1 MPSSQIERKLCENCN
16 SELVGLYCSE
26 CGQKNS
32 QLLSIKETLKEFTD
46 NVFSFDTRFF
56 ITLKYL
62 ITKPGLLTT
71 EYWLGRRTKYLPP
84 LRLYLVMSLMYFF
97 ISSIINPGTDISLYK
112 SDFQEKPF
120 QFELDKSSPKYDPSP
135 EIVAPF
141 VDFFKENFNKGV
153 MVAEKK
159 ELTEH
164 DLVWANMPA
173 AMFILMPF
181 MAFCVYL
188 LNKKKKQLYS
198 YHLITVLHF
207 HSFIFFIFT
216 LEDIVPNFNPAFF
229 LYLPLIDI
237 FIKLYSL
244 YYIFFMFKN
253 IYQDS
258 WIWNSLKLTTLFVLY
273 GITVVITILG
283 TACVR
288 VFLLGYNA

>member
-1 MPSSQIERKLCENCN
+1 MPSSQIERKLCKNCN
-16 SELVGLYCSE
+16 SELGGLYCSE

-97 ISSIINPGTDISLYK
+97 ISSIINPGADTSTLYK
-112 SDFQEKPF
+112 SDFQENPF
-120 QFELDKSSPKYDPSP
+120 QFELGNSSPA
-135 EIVAPF
+135 IVAPF
-141 VDFFKENFNKGV
+141 VDFLKENFNKGV
-153 MVAEKK
+153 RVAEKK
-159 ELTEH
+159 ELTEQ
-164 DLVWANMPA
+164 DLIWSSMPT

-258 WIWNSLKLTTLFVLY
+258 WIWNSLKLTTLSVLY
-273 GITVVITILG
+273 GITIGITLLG
-283 TACVR
+283 IAVGR
-288 VFLLGYNA
+288 AFLLGYNA

>member
-1 MPSSQIERKLCENCN
+1 MLKEKICKNCN

-153 MVAEKK
+153 LEAEKR

-164 DLVWANMPA
+164 DLVWSNMPA

-216 LEDIVPNFNPAFF
+216 LEEIVPI
-229 LYLPLIDI
+229 IDI
-237 FIKLYSL
+237 FTTLYLL

-273 GITVVITILG
+273 GITVGITILSVV
-283 TACVR
+283 AVR

>member
-1 MPSSQIERKLCENCN
+1 MSQSKICKNCN
-16 SELVGLYCSE
+16 SKLLGLFCSN
-26 CGQKNS
+26 CGQKNTE
-32 QLLSIKETLKEFTD
+32 LLSTKEIVKEFTD

-84 LRLYLVMSLMYFF
+84 LRLYLVISLIYFI
-97 ISSIINPGTDISLYK
+97 ISSIINPGTDTSLYK
-112 SDFQEKPF
+112 SDFQKKPF

-135 EIVAPF
+135 AIVAPF

-164 DLVWANMPA
+164 DLVWSNMPT

-258 WIWNSLKLTTLFVLY
+258 WIWNSLKLTTLSVLY
-273 GITVVITILG
+273 GITIGITLVGIAVG
-283 TACVR
+283 RA
-288 VFLLGYNA
+288 FLLGYNA

>member
-1 MPSSQIERKLCENCN
+1 MPSSQIERKLCKNCN
-16 SELVGLYCSE
+16 SDLVGLYCSE

-112 SDFQEKPF
+112 SDFREKPF

-135 EIVAPF
+135 AIVSPF
-141 VDFFKENFNKGV
+141 VDFLKENFNKGV
-153 MVAEKK
+153 MVIEKK
-159 ELTEH
+159 ELSEQ
-164 DLVWANMPA
+164 DLVWSNMPT

-188 LNKKKKQLYS
+188 LNKKKNDAVVAVYKTHLNPYFNMMELGSKGFLKFSKQTKKCVNNRQDAPVVYQLTGFQ
-198 YHLITVLHF
+198 IINVTR
-207 HSFIFFIFT
+207 
-216 LEDIVPNFNPAFF
+216 F
-229 LYLPLIDI
+229 LKYKKIYMPRISPIEIPTKTGLMIDNEFEFQI
-237 FIKLYSL
+237 ADCMYRK
-244 YYIFFMFKN
+244 
-253 IYQDS
+253 
-258 WIWNSLKLTTLFVLY
+258 
-273 GITVVITILG
+273 
-283 TACVR
+283 R
-288 VFLLGYNA
+288 

>member
-1 MPSSQIERKLCENCN
+1 MNQTLERKPCKNCN

-120 QFELDKSSPKYDPSP
+120 QFELDKSSPKYDPSTA
-135 EIVAPF
+135 IVSPF
-141 VDFFKENFNKGV
+141 VDFLKENFNKGV
-153 MVAEKK
+153 MVIEKK
-159 ELTEH
+159 ELSEQ
-164 DLVWANMPA
+164 DLVWSNMPT

-258 WIWNSLKLTTLFVLY
+258 WIWNSLKLTTLSVLY
-273 GITVVITILG
+273 GITIGITILG
-283 TACVR
+283 IAVGR
-288 VFLLGYNA
+288 AFLLGYNA

>member
-1 MPSSQIERKLCENCN
+1 MLKEKLCKNCN

-164 DLVWANMPA
+164 DLVWSNMPA

-258 WIWNSLKLTTLFVLY
+258 WIWNSLKLTTLSVLY
-273 GITVVITILG
+273 GITIGITLLG
-283 TACVR
+283 IAVGR
-288 VFLLGYNA
+288 AFLLGYNA

>member
-1 MPSSQIERKLCENCN
+1 MSVNFSMPIERKLCKNCN
-16 SELVGLYCSE
+16 SELVGVYCSE
-26 CGQKNS
+26 CGQKDS

-164 DLVWANMPA
+164 DLVWSNMPA

-216 LEDIVPNFNPAFF
+216 LEEIVPIIELFTK
-229 LYLPLIDI
+229 LYL
-237 FIKLYSL
+237 L

-273 GITVVITILG
+273 GITVGITILG
-283 TACVR
+283 VAAGT

>member
-1 MPSSQIERKLCENCN
+1 MNQTLERKPCKNCN

-32 QLLSIKETLKEFTD
+32 QLLSIKEILKEFSD

-112 SDFQEKPF
+112 SDFREKPF

-153 MVAEKK
+153 RVADKK
-159 ELTEH
+159 ELTQQ
-164 DLVWANMPA
+164 DLIWSSMPT

-216 LEDIVPNFNPAFF
+216 LEEIVPIIVIFTK
-229 LYLPLIDI
+229 LYL
-237 FIKLYSL
+237 L

-258 WIWNSLKLTTLFVLY
+258 WIWNSLKLTTLSVLY
-273 GITVVITILG
+273 GITVGITILG
-283 TACVR
+283 IASGR
-288 VFLLGYNA
+288 AFLLGYNA

>member
-1 MPSSQIERKLCENCN
+1 MNQTLERKPCKNCN
-16 SELVGLYCSE
+16 SELVGVYCSE
-26 CGQKNS
+26 CGQKDS
-32 QLLSIKETLKEFTD
+32 QLLSIKEILKEFSD

-112 SDFQEKPF
+112 SDFREKPF

-153 MVAEKK
+153 RVADKK
-159 ELTEH
+159 ELTQQ
-164 DLVWANMPA
+164 DLIWSSMPT

-258 WIWNSLKLTTLFVLY
+258 WIWNSLKLTTLSVLY
-273 GITVVITILG
+273 GITIGITILG
-283 TACVR
+283 IAVGR
-288 VFLLGYNA
+288 AFLLGYNA

>member
-1 MPSSQIERKLCENCN
+1 MNQTLERKPCKNCN
-16 SELVGLYCSE
+16 SELVGVYCSE
-26 CGQKNS
+26 CGQKDS
-32 QLLSIKETLKEFTD
+32 QLLSIKEILKEFSD

-164 DLVWANMPA
+164 DLVWSNMPT

-216 LEDIVPNFNPAFF
+216 LEEIVPIIEIFTT
-229 LYLPLIDI
+229 LYL
-237 FIKLYSL
+237 L

-273 GITVVITILG
+273 GITVGITILSVAVG
-283 TACVR
+283 KI
-288 VFLLGYNA
+288 FLLGYNA

>member
-1 MPSSQIERKLCENCN
+1 MLKDKLCKNCN

-26 CGQKNS
+26 CGQQNS
-32 QLLSIKETLKEFTD
+32 QLLTIKETLKEFTD

-97 ISSIINPGTDISLYK
+97 ISSIINPGTDTSLYK

-164 DLVWANMPA
+164 DLVWSNMPT

-216 LEDIVPNFNPAFF
+216 LEEIVPIIETFT
-229 LYLPLIDI
+229 
-237 FIKLYSL
+237 KLYCL
-244 YYIFFMFKN
+244 YYFFFMFKN

-273 GITVVITILG
+273 GITVGIAILS
-283 TACVR
+283 TACVK

>member
-1 MPSSQIERKLCENCN
+1 MLKEKLCKNCN

-164 DLVWANMPA
+164 DLVWSNMPA

-216 LEDIVPNFNPAFF
+216 LEEIVPIIEIFTK
-229 LYLPLIDI
+229 LYL
-237 FIKLYSL
+237 L

-273 GITVVITILG
+273 GITVGITILG
-283 TACVR
+283 VAAGT

>member
-1 MPSSQIERKLCENCN
+1 MFVNFTMPSSQIERKLCKNCN
-16 SELVGLYCSE
+16 SELSGLYCSE

-84 LRLYLVMSLMYFF
+84 LRLYLVMSLVYFF
-97 ISSIINPGTDISLYK
+97 SSNIINPSIGK
-112 SDFQEKPF
+112 PFQTLDGFF

-135 EIVAPF
+135 AIVAPF
-141 VDFFKENFNKGV
+141 VDFLKENFNKGV
-153 MVAEKK
+153 RVAEKK
-159 ELTEH
+159 ELTEQ
-164 DLVWANMPA
+164 DLIWSSMPT

-216 LEDIVPNFNPAFF
+216 LEEIVPIIVIFTK
-229 LYLPLIDI
+229 LYL
-237 FIKLYSL
+237 L

-273 GITVVITILG
+273 GITVGITILS
-283 TACVR
+283 TTCVK

>member
-1 MPSSQIERKLCENCN
+1 MNQTLERKPCKNCN

-84 LRLYLVMSLMYFF
+84 LRLYLVMSLVYFF
-97 ISSIINPGTDISLYK
+97 SSNIINPSIDK
-112 SDFQEKPF
+112 PFQTLDGFF

-164 DLVWANMPA
+164 DLVWSNMPT

-207 HSFIFFIFT
+207 HSFIFFIFI
-216 LEDIVPNFNPAFF
+216 LEEIVPIIEIFTK
-229 LYLPLIDI
+229 LYL
-237 FIKLYSL
+237 L

-258 WIWNSLKLTTLFVLY
+258 WIWNSLKLTTLSVLY
-273 GITVVITILG
+273 GITIGITLLG
-283 TACVR
+283 IAVGR
-288 VFLLGYNA
+288 AFLLGYNA

>member
-1 MPSSQIERKLCENCN
+1 MLKEKLCKNCN

-56 ITLKYL
+56 ITFKYL

-97 ISSIINPGTDISLYK
+97 ISSIINPGTDTSTLYK
-112 SDFQEKPF
+112 SDFQENPF
-120 QFELDKSSPKYDPSP
+120 QFELGNSSLA
-135 EIVAPF
+135 IVAPF
-141 VDFFKENFNKGV
+141 VDFFQENFNKGV

-164 DLVWANMPA
+164 DLVWSNMPA

-216 LEDIVPNFNPAFF
+216 LEEIVPIIEIFTK
-229 LYLPLIDI
+229 LYL
-237 FIKLYSL
+237 L

-273 GITVVITILG
+273 GITVGITILG
-283 TACVR
+283 IASGR
-288 VFLLGYNA
+288 AFLLGYNA

>member
-1 MPSSQIERKLCENCN
+1 MNQTLERKPCKNCN

-84 LRLYLVMSLMYFF
+84 LRLYLVMSLVYFF
-97 ISSIINPGTDISLYK
+97 SSNIINPSID
-112 SDFQEKPF
+112 KPFKTLDGFF

-153 MVAEKK
+153 RAEDKK
-159 ELTEH
+159 ELTQQ
-164 DLVWANMPA
+164 DLIWSNMPT

-181 MAFCVYL
+181 MAFFVYL

-216 LEDIVPNFNPAFF
+216 LEEIVPIIVIFTK
-229 LYLPLIDI
+229 LYL
-237 FIKLYSL
+237 L

-258 WIWNSLKLTTLFVLY
+258 WIWNSLKLTTLSVLY
-273 GITVVITILG
+273 GITIGITILG
-283 TACVR
+283 IAVGR
-288 VFLLGYNA
+288 AFLLGYNA

>member
-1 MPSSQIERKLCENCN
+1 MFFP
-16 SELVGLYCSE
+16 
-26 CGQKNS
+26 
-32 QLLSIKETLKEFTD
+32 
-46 NVFSFDTRFF
+46 FDTRFF

-84 LRLYLVMSLMYFF
+84 LRLYLVMSLVYFF
-97 ISSIINPGTDISLYK
+97 SSNIINPSID
-112 SDFQEKPF
+112 KPFKTLDGFF

-153 MVAEKK
+153 RVAEKK
-159 ELTEH
+159 ELTQQ
-164 DLVWANMPA
+164 DLIWSSMPT

-273 GITVVITILG
+273 GITIGITIFS
-283 TACVR
+283 TTCVK

>member
-1 MPSSQIERKLCENCN
+1 MLKEKLCKNCN

-56 ITLKYL
+56 ITFKYL

-164 DLVWANMPA
+164 DLVWSNMPA

-216 LEDIVPNFNPAFF
+216 LEEIVPIIEIFTK
-229 LYLPLIDI
+229 LYL
-237 FIKLYSL
+237 L

-273 GITVVITILG
+273 GITVGITILSVVVG
-283 TACVR
+283 KI
-288 VFLLGYNA
+288 FLLGYNA

>member
-1 MPSSQIERKLCENCN
+1 MLKEKLCKNCN
-16 SELVGLYCSE
+16 SKLVGLYCSE

-71 EYWLGRRTKYLPP
+71 EYWLGRRTQYLPP
-84 LRLYLVMSLMYFF
+84 LRLYLIMSLMYFF

-153 MVAEKK
+153 RVADKK
-159 ELTEH
+159 ELTQQ
-164 DLVWANMPA
+164 DLIWSSMPT

-216 LEDIVPNFNPAFF
+216 LEEIVPI
-229 LYLPLIDI
+229 IDI
-237 FIKLYSL
+237 FTKLYLL

-258 WIWNSLKLTTLFVLY
+258 WIWNSLKLTTLSVLY
-273 GITVVITILG
+273 GITIGITLLG
-283 TACVR
+283 IAVGR
-288 VFLLGYNA
+288 AFLLGYNA

>member
-1 MPSSQIERKLCENCN
+1 MLKEKLCKNCN

-26 CGQKNS
+26 CGQKNI

-84 LRLYLVMSLMYFF
+84 LRLYLVMSLVYFF
-97 ISSIINPGTDISLYK
+97 SSNIINPSID
-112 SDFQEKPF
+112 KPFKTLDGFF
-120 QFELDKSSPKYDPSP
+120 QFELDKSGPKYDPSP
-135 EIVAPF
+135 AIVAPF

-153 MVAEKK
+153 RVAEKK
-159 ELTEH
+159 ELTEQ
-164 DLVWANMPA
+164 DLMWSSMPT

-198 YHLITVLHF
+198 YHLITALHF

-216 LEDIVPNFNPAFF
+216 LDEINPIIEKS
-229 LYLPLIDI
+229 Y
-237 FIKLYSL
+237 
-244 YYIFFMFKN
+244 
-253 IYQDS
+253 
-258 WIWNSLKLTTLFVLY
+258 W
-273 GITVVITILG
+273 
-283 TACVR
+283 
-288 VFLLGYNA
+288 

>member
-1 MPSSQIERKLCENCN
+1 MPSSQIERKLCKNCN

-26 CGQKNS
+26 CGQKKS

-56 ITLKYL
+56 ITFKYL

-141 VDFFKENFNKGV
+141 VDFIKENFNKGV

-159 ELTEH
+159 S
-164 DLVWANMPA
+164 AP
-173 AMFILMPF
+173 
-181 MAFCVYL
+181 
-188 LNKKKKQLYS
+188 
-198 YHLITVLHF
+198 
-207 HSFIFFIFT
+207 
-216 LEDIVPNFNPAFF
+216 
-229 LYLPLIDI
+229 
-237 FIKLYSL
+237 
-244 YYIFFMFKN
+244 
-253 IYQDS
+253 
-258 WIWNSLKLTTLFVLY
+258 
-273 GITVVITILG
+273 
-283 TACVR
+283 
-288 VFLLGYNA
+288 

>member
-1 MPSSQIERKLCENCN
+1 MNQTLERKPCKNCN

-141 VDFFKENFNKGV
+141 VDFLKENFNKGV
-153 MVAEKK
+153 RVAEKK
-159 ELTEH
+159 ELTEQ
-164 DLVWANMPA
+164 DLIWSSMPT

>member
-1 MPSSQIERKLCENCN
+1 MPKQKLCKNCN

-56 ITLKYL
+56 ITFKYL

-153 MVAEKK
+153 RVAEKK
-159 ELTEH
+159 ELTEQ
-164 DLVWANMPA
+164 DLIWSSMPT

-216 LEDIVPNFNPAFF
+216 LEEIVPIIVIFTK
-229 LYLPLIDI
+229 LYL
-237 FIKLYSL
+237 L

-273 GITVVITILG
+273 GITVGITILSVTVG
-283 TACVR
+283 KI
-288 VFLLGYNA
+288 FLLGYNA

>member
-1 MPSSQIERKLCENCN
+1 MNQTLERKPCKNCN

-141 VDFFKENFNKGV
+141 VDFLKENFNKGV

-164 DLVWANMPA
+164 DLVWSNMPA

-188 LNKKKKQLYS
+188 LNNKKKQLYS

-216 LEDIVPNFNPAFF
+216 LEEIVPIIEIFTK
-229 LYLPLIDI
+229 LYL
-237 FIKLYSL
+237 L

-273 GITVVITILG
+273 GITVGITILSI
-283 TACVR
+283 TCVR
-288 VFLLGYNA
+288 IFLLGYNA

>member
-1 MPSSQIERKLCENCN
+1 MNQTLERKPCKNCN

-84 LRLYLVMSLMYFF
+84 LRLYLVMSLVYFF
-97 ISSIINPGTDISLYK
+97 SSNIINPSIDK
-112 SDFQEKPF
+112 PFQTLDGFF

-153 MVAEKK
+153 RVAEKK
-159 ELTEH
+159 ELTEQ
-164 DLVWANMPA
+164 DLIWSSMPT

-216 LEDIVPNFNPAFF
+216 LEEIVPIIVIFTK
-229 LYLPLIDI
+229 LYL
-237 FIKLYSL
+237 L

-258 WIWNSLKLTTLFVLY
+258 WIWNSLKLTTLSVLY
-273 GITVVITILG
+273 GITIGITLLG
-283 TACVR
+283 IAVGR
-288 VFLLGYNA
+288 AFLLGYNA

>member
-1 MPSSQIERKLCENCN
+1 MNQTLERKPCKNCN

-164 DLVWANMPA
+164 DLVWSNMPA

-188 LNKKKKQLYS
+188 LNKKKS
-198 YHLITVLHF
+198 
-207 HSFIFFIFT
+207 
-216 LEDIVPNFNPAFF
+216 N
-229 LYLPLIDI
+229 
-237 FIKLYSL
+237 
-244 YYIFFMFKN
+244 YIH
-253 IYQDS
+253 
-258 WIWNSLKLTTLFVLY
+258 TT
-273 GITVVITILG
+273 
-283 TACVR
+283 
-288 VFLLGYNA
+288 

>member
-1 MPSSQIERKLCENCN
+1 MPSSQIERKLCKNCN

-153 MVAEKK
+153 RVADKK
-159 ELTEH
+159 ELTQQ
-164 DLVWANMPA
+164 DLIWSSMPT

-273 GITVVITILG
+273 GITVGITILG
-283 TACVR
+283 IAFGR
-288 VFLLGYNA
+288 AFLLGYNA

>member
-1 MPSSQIERKLCENCN
+1 MNQTLERKPCKNCN

-32 QLLSIKETLKEFTD
+32 QLLSIKEILKEFSD

-97 ISSIINPGTDISLYK
+97 SSSIINPGIDK
-112 SDFQEKPF
+112 PFQTLDGFF

-135 EIVAPF
+135 AIVAPF
-141 VDFFKENFNKGV
+141 VDFLKENFNKGV
-153 MVAEKK
+153 RVAEKK
-159 ELTEH
+159 ELTEQ
-164 DLVWANMPA
+164 DLIWSSMPT

-216 LEDIVPNFNPAFF
+216 LEEIVPIIVIFTK
-229 LYLPLIDI
+229 LYL
-237 FIKLYSL
+237 L

-273 GITVVITILG
+273 GITVGITILG
-283 TACVR
+283 IAVGR
-288 VFLLGYNA
+288 AFLLGYNA

>member
-1 MPSSQIERKLCENCN
+1 M
-16 SELVGLYCSE
+16 YCSE
-26 CGQKNS
+26 CGQKDS
-32 QLLSIKETLKEFTD
+32 QLLSIKEILKEFSD

-97 ISSIINPGTDISLYK
+97 SSSIINPGIDK
-112 SDFQEKPF
+112 PFQTLDGFF

-135 EIVAPF
+135 AIVAPF
-141 VDFFKENFNKGV
+141 VDFLKENFNKGV
-153 MVAEKK
+153 RVAEKK
-159 ELTEH
+159 ELTEQ
-164 DLVWANMPA
+164 DLIWSSMPT

-216 LEDIVPNFNPAFF
+216 LEEIVPIIVIFTK
-229 LYLPLIDI
+229 LYL
-237 FIKLYSL
+237 L

-273 GITVVITILG
+273 GITVGITILG
-283 TACVR
+283 IASGR
-288 VFLLGYNA
+288 AFLLGYNA

>member
-1 MPSSQIERKLCENCN
+1 
-16 SELVGLYCSE
+16 
-26 CGQKNS
+26 
-32 QLLSIKETLKEFTD
+32 
-46 NVFSFDTRFF
+46 
-56 ITLKYL
+56 
-62 ITKPGLLTT
+62 
-71 EYWLGRRTKYLPP
+71 
-84 LRLYLVMSLMYFF
+84 MYFF

-164 DLVWANMPA
+164 DLVWSRMPTV
-173 AMFILMPF
+173 MFILMPF

-207 HSFIFFIFT
+207 HSFIFFMFT
-216 LEDIVPNFNPAFF
+216 LEEIVPNFNPAFF

-237 FIKLYSL
+237 FIKLYFL
-244 YYIFFMFKN
+244 IYIYIMFKN

-273 GITVVITILG
+273 GITIGITILSVACG
-283 TACVR
+283 TI
-288 VFLLGYNA
+288 FLLGYNA

>member
-1 MPSSQIERKLCENCN
+1 MNQTLERKPCKNCN

-84 LRLYLVMSLMYFF
+84 LRLYLVMSLVYFF
-97 ISSIINPGTDISLYK
+97 SSNIINPSIDK
-112 SDFQEKPF
+112 PFQTLDGFF

-164 DLVWANMPA
+164 DLVWSNMPA

-216 LEDIVPNFNPAFF
+216 LEEIVPIIEIFTT
-229 LYLPLIDI
+229 LYL
-237 FIKLYSL
+237 L
-244 YYIFFMFKN
+244 YYFFFMFKN

-273 GITVVITILG
+273 GITVGITIFS
-283 TACVR
+283 TTCVK